1 MNYQLIRSKRKTLSI
16 EIKPDSTVIVRAPYN
31 MKASRIESFVNE
43 KTPWIERRLEEIG
56 KNAALPPYTAEQMAD
71 IRRRA
76 EILNLRRSF

>member
-43 KTPWIERRLEEIG
+43 KTPWIEKQLARLKEARERQSG
-56 KNAALPPYTAEQMAD
+56 AEPLTE
-71 IRRRA
+71 A
-76 EILNLRRSF
+76 ELLAR